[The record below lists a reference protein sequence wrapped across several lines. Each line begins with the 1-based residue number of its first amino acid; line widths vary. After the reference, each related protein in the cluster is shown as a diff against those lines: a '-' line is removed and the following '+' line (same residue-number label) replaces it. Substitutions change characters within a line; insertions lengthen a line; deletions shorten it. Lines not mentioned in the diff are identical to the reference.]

1 MVFSDFSVKEEL
13 LGMVSLK
20 VRTTGQDIFN
30 AFYGFVGNINL
41 ELFKLVSITTDGA
54 KAMIGCN
61 NGFIALCRKNED
73 FPDFISYHC
82 IIHKQVLC
90 SKRLNT
96 GSIMD
101 IVFKIVNSI
110 RGKAL
115 QRRLFNL
122 TLEEEKPQL
131 VLYTKVRWLSR
142 SKFLQRFRDLL
153 NEIRLFL
160 RERGDDYQSL
170 EDEQWLCD
178 LAFLADFTGTL
189 SEMNLEPQGKNKCIA
204 EIIRNFCSYR
214 KKLQLMMDDLKDSD
228 FFHFPNIQD
237 HLESY
242 PTTNLPADKYVGEI
256 GVVLKEFETRFVELE
271 KMQDIVLYLACP
283 FRPDI
288 DIKKTAVILSENL
301 GIDKLGLENEIIN
314 LQNDIL
320 IKAHQGDSSPWKL
333 VCREKYPNL
342 RRCSEMVQ
350 SCFGSTYLC
359 ESAFS
364 CMNMIKSS
372 QRASLTDEHLA
383 DSLRLALTNY
393 APDFQLLVDK
403 MQPQSGPG

>member
-1 MVFSDFSVKEEL
+1 MASFKVSNLIAKKFKPFSEGDFIKEAFLEIADNLFDEFKNKKEIKATIQDLQLSRKTVTRRVEDISANLEQQLQKDTTDCVAFSLQLDESVDIGDTAQILIFIRMVFSDFSVKEEL

-20 VRTTGQDIFN
+20 GRTTGQDIFN

-110 RGKAL
+110 RGKSL

-122 TLEEEKPQL
+122 TLEEGKPQL
-131 VLYTKVRWLSR
+131 VLYTEVRWLSR

-170 EDEQWLCD
+170 EYEQWLCD

-189 SEMNLEPQGKNKCIA
+189 SEMNLELQGKNKCIA
-204 EIIRNFCSYR
+204 EIISNFFS
-214 KKLQLMMDDLKDSD
+214 LQ
-228 FFHFPNIQD
+228 
-237 HLESY
+237 
-242 PTTNLPADKYVGEI
+242 
-256 GVVLKEFETRFVELE
+256 KE
-271 KMQDIVLYLACP
+271 A
-283 FRPDI
+283 
-288 DIKKTAVILSENL
+288 A
-301 GIDKLGLENEIIN
+301 IN
-314 LQNDIL
+314 D
-320 IKAHQGDSSPWKL
+320 G
-333 VCREKYPNL
+333 
-342 RRCSEMVQ
+342 
-350 SCFGSTYLC
+350 
-359 ESAFS
+359 
-364 CMNMIKSS
+364 
-372 QRASLTDEHLA
+372 
-383 DSLRLALTNY
+383 
-393 APDFQLLVDK
+393 
-403 MQPQSGPG
+403 